1 MAGEGAHIPF
11 SSKTTSNASLTSS
24 GGNSDPLS
32 SEENDV
38 PERWQASDSTI
49 DDQEGGLPGA
59 YKQDVVPSATDVIGM
74 GGGDQDVAPSGRD
87 QELNHQGDQ
96 TIAQQKLQVSDYST
110 GRDQSVANAPA
121 PAAATEVAAA
131 PASDAA
137 SEGDI
142 RVPIGQR
149 VWCDPGV
156 NLNSRQNPFTE
167 GFALLTMALYLGWI
181 HVLIL
186 LTVASLLSRTALI
199 VLIGIWA
206 TVLLPAEPL
215 MWGRFLSNPVWKAWR
230 RYFRF
235 SIVFD
240 ANFPLAH
247 KKYVIAEYPH
257 GVFPLSQLIA
267 VSLTD
272 TVWPG
277 HHTYS
282 LGADSLFHVPMWR
295 HVMSWI
301 GARPATATNFK
312 QLLKKG
318 SVGLVPGGIAEMFMV
333 EKDREVIKLLD
344 RKGFVRI
351 AIEEGADLLPCYH
364 FGNSQLFQWKPKSW
378 EKLARRHRV
387 ALGFMFGRWG
397 LPFALPWR

>member
-1 MAGEGAHIPF
+1 
-11 SSKTTSNASLTSS
+11 
-24 GGNSDPLS
+24 
-32 SEENDV
+32 
-38 PERWQASDSTI
+38 
-49 DDQEGGLPGA
+49 
-59 YKQDVVPSATDVIGM
+59 
-74 GGGDQDVAPSGRD
+74 
-87 QELNHQGDQ
+87 
-96 TIAQQKLQVSDYST
+96 
-110 GRDQSVANAPA
+110 
-121 PAAATEVAAA
+121 
-131 PASDAA
+131 
-137 SEGDI
+137 
-142 RVPIGQR
+142 
-149 VWCDPGV
+149 
-156 NLNSRQNPFTE
+156 
-167 GFALLTMALYLGWI
+167 
-181 HVLIL
+181 
-186 LTVASLLSRTALI
+186 
-199 VLIGIWA
+199 
-206 TVLLPAEPL
+206 

-397 LPFALPWR
+397 LPFALPWRIPLMMAVGAPILVKQTSASDPGFAAAVDEAHGKLVAATQQLYDKYKGVFGWQDRPLLIK